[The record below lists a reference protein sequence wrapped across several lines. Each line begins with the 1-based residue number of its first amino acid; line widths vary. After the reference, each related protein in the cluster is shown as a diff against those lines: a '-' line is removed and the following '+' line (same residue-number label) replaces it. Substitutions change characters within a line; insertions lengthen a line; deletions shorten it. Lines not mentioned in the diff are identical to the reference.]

1 MKKIWLAALLTCL
14 FGAVQ
19 QANACTGISLQAAD
33 GSPVIARTIEWAGS
47 DLNSRYV
54 VVPRGYQQRSYTPSE
69 QKDGM
74 LFTAKHGYVG
84 LAVERDEF
92 VVDGMNEAG
101 LSAALFYFPKYG
113 KYQPFDSTK
122 VNESISDMQLVS
134 WVLSRFSSVDEA
146 IAGIRNIRVVATDPR
161 SSTVHWRITD
171 RTGRQIVV
179 EIVDEHLNI
188 YENTVGVLTNSPGF
202 DWHRTN
208 LNNYINLGSGTIA
221 ERQVGKLTLE
231 SFGGGSG
238 LHGLPGDMTPP
249 SRFIRAAFFQAT
261 APTLPTAQATVEQ
274 AFHILNNF
282 DLPIGLQFAEGQP
295 VPDIPSATQWTIATD
310 LHNGRIYYRTMY
322 NSRIR
327 CIDLKTIDFRKAK
340 YYSAPLDKQR
350 GEQIEMVITQAASK
364 K

>member
-1 MKKIWLAALLTCL
+1 MKKIWLAALLAGIGIAT
-14 FGAVQ
+14 Q
-19 QANACTGISLQAAD
+19 NANACTGISLRAAD

-54 VVPRGYQQRSYTPSE
+54 VVPRGYQQRSYTPSG

-74 LFTAKHGYVG
+74 LFVAKYGYVG

-101 LSAALFYFPKYG
+101 LAAGLFYFPKYG
-113 KYQPFDSTK
+113 KYLPFDSTK
-122 VNESISDMQLVS
+122 VDKSISDMQLVP

-161 SSTVHWRITD
+161 ASTVHWRITD

-179 EIVDEHLNI
+179 EIVNEQTNI

-202 DWHRTN
+202 DWHQTN
-208 LNNYINLGSGTIA
+208 LNNYINLGGGTIA

-282 DLPIGLQFAEGQP
+282 DLPIGLQFADGQP

-310 LHNGRIYYRTMY
+310 LQGKRIYYRTMY

-327 CIDLKTIDFRKAK
+327 CLDLEHIDFRKVK
-340 YYSAPLDKQR
+340 FRSAPLDEIR
-350 GEQIEMVITQAASK
+350 TEQIEMVW
-364 K
+364 